1 MDKDKIFEIKDSI
14 KVEGI
19 TDDYVWWHKE
29 KLLLQMKSWE
39 FDFKRMCEVMEARH
53 NEHLKMIEDLLRE
66 IKLLKKEKADE

>member
-1 MDKDKIFEIKDSI
+1 MDKEKIFEIKDSV

-53 NEHLKMIEDLLRE
+53 NEHLKMIEELLQE
-66 IKLLKKEKADE
+66 IKRLKKEKADE